1 VGEPALLLA
10 DEPTGNLDPQLAVDI
25 LGLLE
30 DINETG
36 VTVLFATHDRSLL
49 DIRPRR
55 VVVLDDGKATDVP
68 CGLDELAPGEP
79 ASDGSRRV
87 A

>member
-30 DINETG
+30 EINETG

-68 CGLDELAPGEP
+68 SGLDELVETADNG
-79 ASDGSRRV
+79 GRRV